1 MAVDPGNLSPL
12 RWHPMDMVKL
22 AAEARDPAVSA
33 KKLRRVGKVPCVLY
47 GSDVKNTP
55 LQCEAKALHGALVKA
70 GESTLVELDLSGSK
84 IPALFKDITFDPVS
98 EREMHADFYAVNMKQ
113 EIETVVPIR
122 LEGEAPA
129 VKEEGGIL
137 VVVTNHLRVR
147 CLPAHLPHDLP
158 LSITSLAAFHD
169 VITMKDLHV
178 PAGVTVLDGPETVL
192 VTVQE
197 PRKEEELAPTPAAA
211 PAEGAVEGAA
221 AAPSAEGAP
230 PAAAGTETTKAAAPA
245 K

>member
-1 MAVDPGNLSPL
+1 
-12 RWHPMDMVKL
+12 MDMVKL

-33 KKLRRVGKVPCVLY
+33 RKLRRVGKVPCVLY

-55 LQCEAKALHGALVKA
+55 LQCEAKALHGAFVKA
-70 GESTLVELDLSGSK
+70 GESTLIELDLSGSK
-84 IPALFKDITFDPVS
+84 IPALFKAITFDPVS

-129 VKEEGGIL
+129 VKEDGGIL
-137 VVVTNHLRVR
+137 IVVTNHVRVR

-169 VITMKDLHV
+169 VIMMKDLHV

-197 PRKEEELAPTPAAA
+197 PRKEEEFAPTPAAA
-211 PAEGAVEGAA
+211 PVEGAVEGAEAVSTAEGTAPPSA
-221 AAPSAEGAP
+221 AA
-230 PAAAGTETTKAAAPA
+230 TTAAPA